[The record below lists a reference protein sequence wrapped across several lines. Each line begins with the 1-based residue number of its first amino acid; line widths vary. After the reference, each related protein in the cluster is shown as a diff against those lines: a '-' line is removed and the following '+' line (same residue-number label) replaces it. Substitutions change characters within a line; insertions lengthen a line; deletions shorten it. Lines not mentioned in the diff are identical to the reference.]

1 METLFVSPGIR
12 KNHKILNL
20 AEENKVKITT
30 DVEFFNEISN
40 VKIIGVDTAKES
52 VEKILELIS

>member
-1 METLFVSPGIR
+1 MWKHYLFLQELGKII
-12 KNHKILNL
+12 KILNL

-40 VKIIGVDTAKES
+40 VKIIGVTGT
-52 VEKILELIS
+52 